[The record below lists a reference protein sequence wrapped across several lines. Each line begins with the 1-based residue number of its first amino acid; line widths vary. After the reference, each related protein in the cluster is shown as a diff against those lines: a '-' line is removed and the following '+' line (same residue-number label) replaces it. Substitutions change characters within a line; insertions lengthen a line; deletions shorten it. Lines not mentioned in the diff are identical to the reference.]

1 MAKKANGK
9 FYGTGRRK
17 SSIARVYLVP
27 GNGNITINKRSLD
40 EYFGLETLKVVVK
53 QPLALTETTEKFD
66 VLVNV
71 HGGGY
76 TGQAGAIR
84 HGISRALLQV
94 DSDEYRPS
102 LKKAGFLT
110 RDPRMKERKKYGL
123 KAARRA
129 PQRDRISRT
138 KISRKAHFSRV
149 TEVVECSQMCWNL
162 HRMQHICSRYAT
174 KILICIGHFSVEI
187 LGNVLS

>member
-53 QPLALTETTEKFD
+53 QPLVLTETADKYD
-66 VLVNV
+66 VIVNV

-84 HGISRALLQV
+84 HGISRALLKV
-94 DSDEYRPS
+94 NEEYKNVLRS
-102 LKKAGFLT
+102 EGLLT
-110 RDPRMKERKKYGL
+110 RDARVKERKKYGR
-123 KAARRA
+123 KRARKRF
-129 PQRDRISRT
+129 Q
-138 KISRKAHFSRV
+138 FSKR
-149 TEVVECSQMCWNL
+149 
-162 HRMQHICSRYAT
+162 
-174 KILICIGHFSVEI
+174 
-187 LGNVLS
+187 

>member
-1 MAKKANGK
+1 MAKAAR

-17 SSIARVYLVP
+17 SSVARVYLVP
-27 GNGNITINKRSLD
+27 GSGNITVNKKSLD
-40 EYFGLETLKVVVK
+40 EYFGLETLKVIVK
-53 QPLALTETTEKFD
+53 QPLVATGAEGKYD

-71 HGGGY
+71 YGGGF

-84 HGISRALLQV
+84 HGIARALNEANEEL
-94 DSDEYRPS
+94 RPA

-129 PQRDRISRT
+129 PQ
-138 KISRKAHFSRV
+138 FSKR
-149 TEVVECSQMCWNL
+149 
-162 HRMQHICSRYAT
+162 
-174 KILICIGHFSVEI
+174 
-187 LGNVLS
+187 